1 MAAANNPQPNPG
13 ISLAGAVDLSSIK
26 HQVQAEP
33 GQAGGAPS
41 AGGYVIDVT
50 EATFQAVLQTSTTY
64 PVVLLL
70 WIPTDDRLFKMAK
83 MLGDAING
91 MKGQVQLARID
102 INTEPGIA
110 QAFQI
115 KGAPALFALIGGRP
129 MPILEGLPS
138 DEELTQITDTLLPQ
152 IVQLAQQAGVT
163 GTAPYSGDP
172 DADAAAGEAGADAA
186 EQVPP
191 EHQQAHQL
199 AADGDYA
206 GAAEAYA
213 QVLEANP
220 NDTLAA
226 RERSKALL
234 LARSGNA
241 DVREV
246 RAAAAEHPDDVD
258 AQLAV
263 ADIDMI
269 GGQIEDAFSRL
280 LDFLAAGHKADL
292 EPVRKRLLEYFVI
305 PEPDDPR
312 LKAARRR
319 LSTLMY

>member
-1 MAAANNPQPNPG
+1 MAAASNSQSNPG

-50 EATFQAVLQTSTTY
+50 ESTFQAVLQTSATY

-70 WIPTDDRLFKMAK
+70 WIPTDDRLFAMAK
-83 MLGDAING
+83 TLGDTING
-91 MKGQVQLARID
+91 MKGQLQLARVD
-102 INTEPGIA
+102 VNAEPGIA

-138 DEELTQITDTLLPQ
+138 DEELKQITDTLLPQ
-152 IVQLAQQAGVT
+152 IVQLAQQAGVS

-172 DADAAAGEAGADAA
+172 DADAAAGADGDAAA

-220 NDTLAA
+220 NDALAA

-234 LARSGNA
+234 LARSGEA
-241 DVREV
+241 DVRKV
-246 RAAAAEHPDDVD
+246 RTAAADNPDDVD

-280 LDFLAAGHKADL
+280 LDYLAAGHKADL
-292 EPVRKRLLEYFVI
+292 EPVRQRLLEYFVI

>member
-1 MAAANNPQPNPG
+1 MVAANQSQTNPG
-13 ISLAGAVDLSSIK
+13 ISLAGAVDLSAIK
-26 HQVQAEP
+26 HQVHAEP

-50 EATFQAVLQTSTTY
+50 ESTFQAVLQTSATY

-70 WIPTDDRLFKMAK
+70 WVPTDDRLVGMAK
-83 MLGDAING
+83 TLGDAING
-91 MKGQVQLARID
+91 MDGKLQLARVD
-102 INTEPGIA
+102 INAEPEIA

-138 DEELTQITDTLLPQ
+138 DEELRQITDTLLPQ
-152 IVQLAQQAGVT
+152 VVQLAQQAGVT
-163 GTAPYSGDP
+163 GTAPYSGDV
-172 DADAAAGEAGADAA
+172 DAEGAAVDEAELDD
-186 EQVPP
+186 QVPP
-191 EHQQAHQL
+191 AHQQAHQL
-199 AADGDYA
+199 AVDGDYA

-213 QVLEANP
+213 QVLEADP
-220 NDTLAA
+220 NDVLAA

-234 LARSGNA
+234 LARSSSA
-241 DVREV
+241 DVRQV
-246 RAAAAEHPDDVD
+246 RAAAADRPDDVD

-280 LDFLAAGHKADL
+280 LDYLAAGHKAELD
-292 EPVRKRLLEYFVI
+292 PVRKRLLEYFAI
-305 PEPDDPR
+305 SAPDDPR